1 MRTANACLLLLLST
15 LITACRSDA
24 PSALPRTAKAC
35 YERALGA
42 FSADSVGLGEQLL
55 NEAISRA
62 HAEGDLHTLYLSQLR
77 LAESLSWGNTEGA
90 LDMSKQALAT
100 YERHP
105 DSERNHVIIL
115 DYIGTYASQLAYNN
129 DTSFDEA
136 LAYTHR
142 AHALAVTLRDTLGT
156 ELLCQTLTSLANIHW
171 AMEEYSEALRFARQA
186 EACAP
191 EHILQGTLQVL
202 GRCLMSCDSLAEAE
216 AVYRRMRPGDDLQAA
231 YIVHSNLAKLALRRR
246 DTEAAEEA
254 IDEAFSHAEDLYFKA
269 LEQKGAY
276 YQASL
281 AQERENERL
290 RYASALHRRTLWGA
304 FAVGCLLALAAFFV
318 VRARLRVLRQQRLAE
333 AWRRKHEVDERI
345 HEVRL
350 RRHESRLHA
359 QELQLREQ
367 ESAAQRE
374 QLRQRD
380 GTVAF
385 LKDFILQR
393 SEVIQKLEGSR
404 QRHVAL
410 SQREWAE
417 VEHTLDA
424 IDGDRIARLRQ
435 QYPAMREEDIQLC
448 ILTRLRLTNRAIGNI
463 YGVSISAV
471 QHRKLKLKKE
481 VFGQDDPDIPF
492 EQVIGEEFLKCQAA
506 KPSGKVLEVASGS
519 PKGDA

>member
-1 MRTANACLLLLLST
+1 MRTVNANLLLLLSM
-15 LITACRSDA
+15 LIMACSSGA
-24 PSALPRTAKAC
+24 PSDQPRTAKTF
-35 YERALGA
+35 YEQALGA
-42 FSADSVGLGEQLL
+42 FSADSVRMGEQLL
-55 NEAISRA
+55 NEAITQA
-62 HAEGDLHTLYLSQLR
+62 HAEGDLHTLYLAQLR

-90 LDMSKQALAT
+90 LDMCKQALAT

-171 AMEEYSEALRFARQA
+171 AMEDYPAALRFARQA

-191 EHILQGTLQVL
+191 DHILQGTLQVL

-231 YIVHSNLAKLALRRR
+231 YIVQSNLAKLALRRQ
-246 DTEAAEEA
+246 DIEAAEEA

-269 LEQKGAY
+269 LEQKDAY

-290 RYASALHRRTLWGA
+290 RYASALNRRTLWGA
-304 FAVGCLLALAAFFV
+304 LAVAVLLAIAATFV
-318 VRARLRVLRQQRLAE
+318 IRARLRVHRQQRLAE

-345 HEVRL
+345 HETRL
-350 RRHESRLHA
+350 RHHEARLHA

-393 SEVIQKLEGSR
+393 SEVIQKLEGSA

-435 QYPAMREEDIQLC
+435 QYPAMREEDVQLC

-481 VFGQDDPDIPF
+481 IFGQDDPEIPF
-492 EQVIGEEFLKCQAA
+492 EL
-506 KPSGKVLEVASGS
+506 VLVDKLTSSSQSEASRARAD
-519 PKGDA
+519 K

>member
-1 MRTANACLLLLLST
+1 MKTICAYLLLTLSM

-24 PSALPRTAKAC
+24 PSDNSRTAERC
-35 YERALGA
+35 YEQALDA
-42 FSADSVGLGEQLL
+42 FNNDSVHTGEQLI
-55 NEAISRA
+55 NEAITLARA
-62 HAEGDLHTLYLSQLR
+62 QKDFHTLYLAQLK
-77 LAESLSWGNTEGA
+77 LAETLSWGNTEAA

-115 DYIGTYASQLAYNN
+115 DYICTYASQLAYNN
-129 DTSFDEA
+129 DTPFDEA
-136 LAYTHR
+136 LAYTQR
-142 AHALAVTLRDTLGT
+142 AHALAVTLSDSLGN
-156 ELLCQTLTSLANIHW
+156 ELLCETLTSLANIHW
-171 AMEEYSEALRFARQA
+171 AMEDYPEALSFARQA

-191 EHILQGTLQVL
+191 ENILQGTLQVL
-202 GRCLMSCDSLAEAE
+202 GRCLMSCDSLDEAE

-231 YIVHSNLAKLALRRR
+231 YIVQSSLAKIALRRH
-246 DTEAAEEA
+246 DTETAEA
-254 IDEAFSHAEDLYFKA
+254 TIDEAFIHAEDLYFKA
-269 LEQKGAY
+269 LEQKDAY

-290 RYASALHRRTLWGA
+290 RYTSALHRRTLWGVL
-304 FAVGCLLALAAFFV
+304 AVAVLLAIAAAFV
-318 VRARLRVLRQQRLAE
+318 VRARLRVIRQQRLAD

-345 HEVRL
+345 HEA
-350 RRHESRLHA
+350 RLHA
-359 QELQLREQ
+359 QELRLREQ

-385 LKDFILQR
+385 LQNFILQR
-393 SEVIQKLEGSR
+393 SEVIQKLEGSA

-435 QYPAMREEDIQLC
+435 QYPEMREEDVQLC

-463 YGVSISAV
+463 FGVSISAV

-481 VFGQDDPDIPF
+481 IFGQDDPEIPLD
-492 EQVIGEEFLKCQAA
+492 Q
-506 KPSGKVLEVASGS
+506 VLEEDNL
-519 PKGDA
+519 KQKQ